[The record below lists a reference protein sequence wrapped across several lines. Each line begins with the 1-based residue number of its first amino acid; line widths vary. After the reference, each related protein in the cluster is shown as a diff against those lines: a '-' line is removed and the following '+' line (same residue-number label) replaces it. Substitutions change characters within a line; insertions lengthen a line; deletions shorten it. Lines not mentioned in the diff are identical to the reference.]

1 MGQGLTATQFYVKG
15 RQQFIRPGYRKAI
28 KAYLDPVQSS
38 AALKQNE
45 EGNDNVDLNGK
56 VVMVTGSNSGIGK
69 EMATYAAAKGAHVY
83 MVCRSKERAEKA
95 RDEIKLVTSNDQ
107 VDILLGDLS
116 LLSGVKDI
124 VQQFEGKEKKVDCLV
139 CNAGILLNERVET
152 TEGHETTFACHLLC
166 GSYYLSSLLKPQLKA
181 AGSEARVIFV
191 SSGGMYNSK
200 FPSWDQAVNAENYK
214 SKYDGQMAYVYAKR
228 GQVLLAEHLARE
240 SPEITWMSCHPGWV
254 DTPAVDLAY
263 GSSKKYLEPMRSIWE
278 GAEGIC
284 WLFSK
289 ESKHLKN
296 GGFYLDR
303 KPQTKH
309 IGGLFMREGSY
320 TKNTQTEVDEMI
332 QNLKKMCDLL

>member
-1 MGQGLTATQFYVKG
+1 M
-15 RQQFIRPGYRKAI
+15 
-28 KAYLDPVQSS
+28 
-38 AALKQNE
+38 
-45 EGNDNVDLNGK
+45 
-56 VVMVTGSNSGIGK
+56 
-69 EMATYAAAKGAHVY
+69 
-83 MVCRSKERAEKA
+83 
-95 RDEIKLVTSNDQ
+95 
-107 VDILLGDLS
+107 
-116 LLSGVKDI
+116 LSGVKDI

-228 GQVLLAEHLARE
+228 GQVGYIKSDICKYCGFVLSNFFNGCSYKVLLAEHLARE